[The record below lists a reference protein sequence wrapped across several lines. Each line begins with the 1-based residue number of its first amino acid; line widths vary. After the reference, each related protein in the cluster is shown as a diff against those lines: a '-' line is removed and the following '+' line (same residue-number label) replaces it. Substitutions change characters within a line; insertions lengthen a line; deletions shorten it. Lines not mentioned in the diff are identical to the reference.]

1 MIASCDSILLYI
13 GSYMLIQYIR
23 KKPNFPNII
32 RMWAEEEEEKEATFE
47 VSVTMTSVECV
58 EF

>member
-1 MIASCDSILLYI
+1 MIVSCDSILLCI
-13 GSYMLIQYIR
+13 GSYMPIQNIR

-32 RMWAEEEEEKEATFE
+32 RMWAEEEEEEATFE

>member
-1 MIASCDSILLYI
+1 MP
-13 GSYMLIQYIR
+13 IQYIR

-32 RMWAEEEEEKEATFE
+32 RMWAEEEEEEATFE

>member
-1 MIASCDSILLYI
+1 MP
-13 GSYMLIQYIR
+13 IQYIR

-32 RMWAEEEEEKEATFE
+32 RMWAEEEEEATFE